1 MSKNAQPNWDDIRY
15 VVAVADHGSVAGA
28 ARALSVNHA
37 TVLRRIA
44 SFESREGVRVFDRTP
59 RGYQVSP
66 DRRALIE
73 AMREAGQALGQVEE
87 MIDAERPNLLGG
99 IRVTSV
105 DTFCHEFLPSLMA
118 GLAEEIGSRIDVISD
133 NTHLDFARFQAHVTV
148 RPAVELPREL
158 TGEKAAFMR
167 FGIYAPAGDVPE
179 AWLGLSGAI
188 SRSAAGSWM
197 RQHHQNVALTADSFV
212 TLAGLCA
219 AGCGK
224 AMLPV
229 VIGDI
234 WPGLQR
240 QSLPDDVPKT
250 PIWVASHVDFAR
262 SGRLLKA
269 RKYLVAKLR
278 ERQAELMG

>member
-87 MIDAERPNLLGG
+87 MIDAERPNLQGG

-105 DTFCHEFLPSLMA
+105 DTFCHDLLPSMMP
-118 GLAEEIGSRIDVISD
+118 GLAQEIGSKVEIISD
-133 NTHLDFARFQAHVTV
+133 NSHLDFARFQAHVTV
-148 RPAVELPREL
+148 RPAAELPKDL
-158 TGEKAAFMR
+158 SGEKAATMR
-167 FGIYAPAGDVPE
+167 FGIYAPTGGVPK
-179 AWLGLSGAI
+179 AWLGLSGVI
-188 SRSAAGSWM
+188 SRSVAGSWM
-197 RQHHQNVALTADSFV
+197 RQHHQNVALSADSFV

-219 AGCGK
+219 AGCGQ

-229 VIGDI
+229 IIGDR
-234 WPGLQR
+234 WPGLR
-240 QSLPDDVPKT
+240 RLSLPDDVPET
-250 PIWVASHVDFAR
+250 SIWVASHVDFAR

-269 RKYLVAKLR
+269 RKFLVAKLR
-278 ERQAELMG
+278 ERQADLSG

>member
-1 MSKNAQPNWDDIRY
+1 MSKSAQPNWDDIRY

-87 MIDAERPNLLGG
+87 MIDAERPNLQGG

-105 DTFCHEFLPSLMA
+105 DTFCHDLLPSMMP
-118 GLAEEIGSRIDVISD
+118 GLAQEIGSRVEVISG
-133 NTHLDFARFQAHVTV
+133 NAHLDFARFQAHVTV
-148 RPAVELPREL
+148 RPAAELPKDL
-158 TGEKAAFMR
+158 SGEKAAFMR
-167 FGIYAPAGDVPE
+167 FGVYTSANHDPE
-179 AWLGLSGAI
+179 GWLGLSGAI
-188 SRSAAGSWM
+188 SRSVAGSWM
-197 RQHHQNVALTADSFV
+197 RRHHQNVTLTADSFV

-224 AMLPV
+224 AILPV

-240 QSLPDDVPKT
+240 LMIPSDVPKT
-250 PIWVASHVDFAR
+250 PIWVASHVDYAR

-269 RKYLVAKLR
+269 RKFLAARLR